1 MLLRPAIPQ
10 DALAVARVHVRS
22 WQVAY
27 RTLLPSA
34 YLDQLRPEDRA
45 SKYDFANSDPSKPYT
60 IVAAEEE
67 SILGFATTMQ
77 SQGAELG
84 SNGELLALYVDP
96 DLWNRGIG
104 VALIAEARARLL
116 DLGLRQASLWL
127 LKGNER
133 AIASTAQTG
142 GLPTT
147 HFEPIPSGTSK
158 STKFATGE
166 NFPKSQVPERSPHL
180 AAAHRV
186 PNYSDR
192 NALIGSTAAA
202 RRAGSK
208 HAAAPTVVSTQ
219 IVAPTIA
226 GL

>member
-1 MLLRPAIPQ
+1 MFLRPAIPQ

-45 SKYDFANSDPSKPYT
+45 SKYDFASTDPLKPCT

-67 SILGFATTMQ
+67 SILGFATTIQ
-77 SQGAELG
+77 SHDADLG
-84 SNGELLALYVDP
+84 SHGELLALYVDP
-96 DLWNRGIG
+96 DSWNRGIG

-133 AIASTAQTG
+133 ADRFYRVDGWT
-142 GLPTT
+142 PD
-147 HFEPIPSGTSK
+147 GTSR
-158 STKFATGE
+158 TDTVWDI
-166 NFPKSQVPERSPHL
+166 QVDEIR
-180 AAAHRV
+180 
-186 PNYSDR
+186 Y
-192 NALIGSTAAA
+192 
-202 RRAGSK
+202 RREL
-208 HAAAPTVVSTQ
+208 P
-219 IVAPTIA
+219 
-226 GL
+226 

>member
-60 IVAAEEE
+60 IVAAKDE

-77 SQGAELG
+77 LHDPELG
-84 SNGELLALYVDP
+84 SHGELLALYVDP

-104 VALIAEARARLL
+104 VALIAAARARLL
-116 DLGLRQASLWL
+116 NLGLRHASLWL
-127 LKGNER
+127 LRGNAR
-133 AIASTAQTG
+133 ADRFYRADGWT
-142 GLPTT
+142 PD
-147 HFEPIPSGTSK
+147 GTSRTETVWDIRVDEIHYRRELLWQ
-158 STKFATGE
+158 S
-166 NFPKSQVPERSPHL
+166 SP
-180 AAAHRV
+180 
-186 PNYSDR
+186 
-192 NALIGSTAAA
+192 
-202 RRAGSK
+202 
-208 HAAAPTVVSTQ
+208 
-219 IVAPTIA
+219 
-226 GL
+226 